1 MWRQKVLTAKGGS
14 DVASCQKFCWSG
26 QSLAIAAVKQ
36 IFLDNKKLLI
46 SYVVGRS
53 FMGLIFFFNWGG
65 GGFFK
70 QNGPNKRI

>member
-46 SYVVGRS
+46 SLDSLYSLYGQY
-53 FMGLIFFFNWGG
+53 LIMY
-65 GGFFK
+65 
-70 QNGPNKRI
+70 RLL